1 MDNFRGGLCM
11 IWILIAVVLFLAVW
25 IYLIM
30 PRTGRE
36 RRAPFTGRAFAH
48 RGLYEADQSVPENSL
63 PAFCRAVEA
72 GYGAELDVQMTKDG
86 EVVVFHDDD
95 LKRGCGIDGRI
106 CDMTLEEVRALRLF
120 GTDEQIPLF
129 ADVLEIFDGKQPL
142 IV

>member
-1 MDNFRGGLCM
+1 M

-63 PAFCRAVEA
+63 PAFRRAVEA
-72 GYGAELDVQMTKDG
+72 GYGAELDV
-86 EVVVFHDDD
+86 
-95 LKRGCGIDGRI
+95 
-106 CDMTLEEVRALRLF
+106 
-120 GTDEQIPLF
+120 
-129 ADVLEIFDGKQPL
+129 
-142 IV
+142 